1 MHIAHF
7 GWWEEPHAC
16 GLRRVVFYLQSSISF
31 ISPPWVQWPDLM
43 CATFQPLSHPTKNLQ
58 VPWISDTLSH
68 LLFNFRHGLPTSKYP
83 LSTRFGLFHFLF
95 LSFLIRWGG
104 DCEDAAQ
111 AIQHYYFGI
120 SKNVLPNFSC
130 FWHFKTWIQPVSLS
144 KRVSTEVL
152 AVYLNDVSDWG
163 SLPSPTNR
171 LHHILSS
178 GDESVCTASLTNVS
192 SSLDEPARREKPLVS
207 PPPSTT

>member
-1 MHIAHF
+1 MVGPEIKR
-7 GWWEEPHAC
+7 GWQRTANISRKGCSLHVYRRGRWGLLLSNQNHSLVYAYCTFWPVGGTSRLWFEAC
-16 GLRRVVFYLQSSISF
+16 CLLSSIF
-31 ISPPWVQWPDLM
+31 NLLHLPPVSAVARPHVRHLP
-43 CATFQPLSHPTKNLQ
+43 TPITSHQKLASSLD
-58 VPWISDTLSH
+58 IRHTLSH

-130 FWHFKTWIQPVSLS
+130 F
-144 KRVSTEVL
+144 
-152 AVYLNDVSDWG
+152 
-163 SLPSPTNR
+163 
-171 LHHILSS
+171 
-178 GDESVCTASLTNVS
+178 
-192 SSLDEPARREKPLVS
+192 
-207 PPPSTT
+207 

>member
-1 MHIAHF
+1 MGGTSRLWF
-7 GWWEEPHAC
+7 EAC
-16 GLRRVVFYLQSSISF
+16 CLLSSIF
-31 ISPPWVQWPDLM
+31 NLLHLPPVSAVARPHVRHLP
-43 CATFQPLSHPTKNLQ
+43 TPITSHQKLASSLD
-58 VPWISDTLSH
+58 IRHTLSH